1 MTMAFAKLEWH
12 RPVIRDITASYYVQG
27 HCHRPDADQTAA
39 RHREVE
45 KRWRRQAERRADERP
60 SEPKDVRLAS
70 LRWPEL
76 QRLMRYRYGHVM
88 PDSDEGRRDFEL
100 LINYAL
106 LTNRK
111 PELVAEI
118 WTPWLDED
126 DLDHLAAQR
135 PVLHKKRDLGQ
146 KLGLLY
152 ADRHK
157 LGILTIAPI
166 DVDEDE
172 CERRRRQRQ
181 NERKRQKRAAAKQ
194 QEEKTAMQTHT
205 TEDLP
210 PKAQKVLARID
221 GEIAVP
227 ELTKRVAGL
236 KEFQKLADPRRELYS
251 VLDHLVVAGLV
262 ADRYEPNP
270 RGGRQIRFVWRQQ

>member
-1 MTMAFAKLEWH
+1 MNRPAAAIARIEWR
-12 RPVIRDITASYYVQG
+12 RPVIMDVTSSYY
-27 HCHRPDADQTAA
+27 ADQTAA

-45 KRWRRQAERRADERP
+45 KRWRRQAERRAEERP
-60 SEPKDVRLAS
+60 SKPDDLRLAF

-76 QRLMRYRYGHVM
+76 QRLLRYRYGTVM

-106 LTNRK
+106 LTNRT

-118 WTPWLDED
+118 WAPWLGEDE
-126 DLDHLAAQR
+126 LEHIAAQR

-146 KLGLLY
+146 KLDLLY
-152 ADRHK
+152 CDRHR

-181 NERKRQKRAAAKQ
+181 NERKRQKRAAGKR
-194 QEEKTAMQTHT
+194 EEPMQTAT
-205 TEDLP
+205 TPDLK

-227 ELTKRVAGL
+227 ELIRRVAPL
-236 KEFQKLADPRRELYS
+236 KEFSKLASPRQEVHR
-251 VLDHLVVAGLV
+251 VLDHLVAVGLV
-262 ADRYEPNP
+262 TDRYAPGQTRP
-270 RGGRQIRFVWRQQ
+270 VRYVSRRQQ